1 MGSVITFLVNQQEH
15 AISDVDPNTTLLE
28 FLREQLHRTGTKEGC
43 ATGHCGACTVVVGQA
58 RGDEIQYHAINACTT
73 LIGSLHGKQLIT
85 VEDLQSSHGLHPV
98 QKALVECHGSQCG
111 FCTPGMVMSLF
122 AYSRNFRKPD
132 RKSIVEALEGNLC
145 RCTGYRPII
154 DAAVKMFSTPGR
166 DEFLDSAAATIRK
179 LDRIKQDDAPVDL
192 HANGKSYFAP
202 SSIEQLASKLL
213 ERPDARLV
221 AGGTDICLEIGQ
233 SQREFDIL
241 VSVERVRELDG
252 ISRTGDI
259 LEIGAAV
266 TYSRAKD
273 ELIALYPGLGELIGR
288 LGSLQ
293 VRNAGTLAGN
303 LANASATGDMATV
316 LLALKA
322 KLRLRR
328 GSEIRSISVEEF
340 LLANKTT
347 ALQTS
352 EFIERILVPISKPGQ
367 LFRAYKIS
375 KRPAVDTSTACGA
388 FSLCLYRNVVT
399 SAVVAFAGMADIP
412 RRAPHCEQALSGQE
426 LSESSIESAAQCLAV
441 DFATISDIRS
451 SAEYRLETA
460 KNLLRRLYSELHLS
474 AKPSRISLHA

>member
-1 MGSVITFLVNQQEH
+1 MIKFLVNQKEH

-43 ATGHCGACTVVVGQA
+43 ATGHCGACTVVTGRANGGVIHYQ
-58 RGDEIQYHAINACTT
+58 AINACTT
-73 LIGSLHGKQLIT
+73 LIGSLHGRQLIT

-98 QKALVECHGSQCG
+98 QKAIVECHGSQCG
-111 FCTPGMVMSLF
+111 FCTPGMAMSLF
-122 AYSRNFRKPD
+122 AHSRNHQKPD

-166 DEFLDSAAATIRK
+166 DELLDSAAATIRK
-179 LDRIKQDDAPVDL
+179 MDRITQGDEPVEL

-202 SSIEQLASKLL
+202 SSIELLASKFL
-213 ERPDARLV
+213 EYPNARLV
-221 AGGTDICLEIGQ
+221 AGGTDLCLEMGQ

-241 VSVERVRELDG
+241 VSVERVRELGG
-252 ISRTGDI
+252 ISLAGDV

-266 TYSRAKD
+266 TYSRAK
-273 ELIALYPGLGELIGR
+273 EKLIALYPSLGELIAR

-322 KLRLRR
+322 SLRLRR
-328 GSEIRSISVEEF
+328 GSEIRTISVEDF
-340 LLANKTT
+340 LLANRTT
-347 ALQTS
+347 ALRPS
-352 EFIERILVPISKPGQ
+352 EFIERIMVPVSKPGQ
-367 LFRAYKIS
+367 LFRVYKIS
-375 KRPAVDTSTACGA
+375 KRPAVDISSICGA
-388 FSLCLYRNVVT
+388 FSLYLNRNVVT

-412 RRAPHCEQALSGQE
+412 KRAPRCEQALSGLE
-426 LSESSIESAAQCLAV
+426 LAESTIESAAQSLAI
-441 DFATISDIRS
+441 DFVPISDVRS
-451 SAEYRLETA
+451 SAEYRLDTA
-460 KNLLRRLYSELHLS
+460 KNLLRRLYLEFQSPTR
-474 AKPSRISLHA
+474 PSRINLHG